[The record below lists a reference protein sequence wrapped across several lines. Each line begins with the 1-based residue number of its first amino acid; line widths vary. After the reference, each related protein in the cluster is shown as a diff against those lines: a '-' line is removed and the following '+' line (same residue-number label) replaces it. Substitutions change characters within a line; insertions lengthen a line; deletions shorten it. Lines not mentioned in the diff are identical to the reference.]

1 MHDFFTAI
9 IESHRFSS
17 LGFAVFIVLLVFCV
31 MNRVITKKTK
41 LTIRLKLL
49 RVEIEISV
57 NKQLVAL
64 PALSLDN
71 IGGPQITGVTVF

>member
-1 MHDFFTAI
+1 MHDFFAAI

-57 NKQLVAL
+57 NK
-64 PALSLDN
+64 
-71 IGGPQITGVTVF
+71 

>member
-17 LGFAVFIVLLVFCV
+17 LGFAVFIAVFIVLLVFCV

-49 RVEIEISV
+49 RVEIEISI
-57 NKQLVAL
+57 NK
-64 PALSLDN
+64 
-71 IGGPQITGVTVF
+71 

>member
-1 MHDFFTAI
+1 GLIQVLFPFTKGKLMHDFFTAI

-57 NKQLVAL
+57 NK
-64 PALSLDN
+64 
-71 IGGPQITGVTVF
+71 

>member
-49 RVEIEISV
+49 RVEIGISI
-57 NKQLVAL
+57 NK
-64 PALSLDN
+64 
-71 IGGPQITGVTVF
+71 

>member
-9 IESHRFSS
+9 IESHHFSS

-57 NKQLVAL
+57 NK
-64 PALSLDN
+64 
-71 IGGPQITGVTVF
+71 

>member
-49 RVEIEISV
+49 RVEIEISI
-57 NKQLVAL
+57 NKQLVDL

-71 IGGPQITGVTVF
+71 IGGL

>member
-17 LGFAVFIVLLVFCV
+17 LSFAVFIVLLVFCV

-49 RVEIEISV
+49 RVEIEISI
-57 NKQLVAL
+57 NK
-64 PALSLDN
+64 
-71 IGGPQITGVTVF
+71 

>member
-49 RVEIEISV
+49 RVELEISV
-57 NKQLVAL
+57 NKQLVDL

>member
-1 MHDFFTAI
+1 MHDFFTSI

-49 RVEIEISV
+49 RVEIEISI
-57 NKQLVAL
+57 NK
-64 PALSLDN
+64 
-71 IGGPQITGVTVF
+71 

>member
-49 RVEIEISV
+49 RVEIEISI
-57 NKQLVAL
+57 NKQLVDL

-71 IGGPQITGVTVF
+71 IGGLQITGVTVF

>member
-9 IESHRFSS
+9 IESHCFSS

-49 RVEIEISV
+49 RVEIEISI
-57 NKQLVAL
+57 NK
-64 PALSLDN
+64 
-71 IGGPQITGVTVF
+71 

>member
-9 IESHRFSS
+9 IESHSFSS

-49 RVEIEISV
+49 RVEIEISI
-57 NKQLVAL
+57 NK
-64 PALSLDN
+64 
-71 IGGPQITGVTVF
+71 